1 MTLSLW
7 RYSHLALAVA
17 TSAFLLIASVTGV
30 ILALEPITHQARG
43 YAVADLDEVP
53 LSTALEALTANYE
66 EVFTLEVERSGFV
79 RAGVLTADL
88 ESLEVY
94 VNPRTGETLGPVEE
108 RPAIYSFSTNL
119 HRSLF
124 LKGAGRFFVGL
135 VSLLLC
141 IIAVSGIVLLAQR
154 QGGFRRILSP
164 VRKDYFAMRYHVL
177 LSRWI
182 LVPILV
188 VALTGVYLSAEKF
201 RLLPEALPQHREVAA
216 PPTGE
221 GSGPAMST
229 GAPGQAGVLGEWALS
244 EVRRVEFPFSD
255 EPGEYYLIELKDRE
269 VRVSPMTGAI
279 LSEADFPMV
288 TLLSRF
294 SFAAHTGQGN
304 VFWSIVLLL
313 ASASILFFM
322 YSGFAMTLRR
332 RKNTRVRKGGSH
344 GAAMSDA
351 DSCEVA
357 VLVGSET
364 GTTFGF
370 ARSLCEGIRATG
382 RTVHLAEM
390 NAYRTYPKARQLVV
404 LTATY
409 GDGEAPTNAR
419 RFLSKVDRVEQPA
432 ALQFSVVG
440 FGSTQYPDF
449 CRYASDVQEKLEAHP
464 GFRAGLPLYRVD
476 DQSEADFRTWLNA
489 WGDRTGIRVGFEAPA
504 EPEPLD
510 EIGFTVVSRSPVN
523 ADDTFLLTLRPETDQ
538 PFTSGD
544 LLAVRPDK
552 ASGYRQY
559 SIAYMEGDIVLS
571 IRRHPGGRCSSYL
584 YSLQAGDRIA
594 AAIQENPGFHFPGH
608 VRSAVMIANGTGI
621 APFLGMMQQTN
632 GTDVHLFWGGRTRES
647 GKLYSPWLKQ
657 LQDPEGPPAAGTP
670 NFSQGGPNIRT
681 CYSREGAKRYVQD
694 LVLEDRETV
703 LHTLREGG
711 VLMLCG
717 SLNMQRGVLDNLESL
732 LEAEE
737 GMTLDGYIERGQLLM
752 DCY

>member
-1 MTLSLW
+1 MSLW

-17 TSAFLLIASVTGV
+17 TSAFLLVASVTGV

-53 LSTALEALTANYE
+53 LATALEALSANYE
-66 EVFTLEVERSGFV
+66 EVFSLEVERSGFV

-94 VNPRTGETLGPVEE
+94 VDPRTGETLGPVAE

-124 LKGAGRFFVGL
+124 LKGVGRFFVGL

-141 IIAVSGIVLLAQR
+141 IIAISGIALLAQR

-177 LSRWI
+177 LSRWM

-201 RLLPEALPQHREVAA
+201 QLLPEALPKHQEVAV

-221 GSGPAMST
+221 GSGPRTAT
-229 GAPGQAGVLGEWALS
+229 DAPRQAGVMGEWALS

-255 EPGEYYLIELKDRE
+255 DPGEYYLIEMRDRE
-269 VRVSPMTGAI
+269 VRVSPVSGAI
-279 LSEADFPMV
+279 LSEANFPMV

-294 SFAAHTGQGN
+294 SFAAHTGEGN
-304 VFWSIVLLL
+304 VLWSVVLLL

-332 RKNTRVRKGGSH
+332 RKNTRLRKDGSH
-344 GAAMSDA
+344 GASISNP

-382 RTVHLAEM
+382 RTVHLAEL
-390 NAYRTYPKARQLVV
+390 NAYRVYPKARHLVV

-419 RFLSKVDRVEQPA
+419 RFLSKVDEVEQPVPFR
-432 ALQFSVVG
+432 FSVVG

-449 CRYASDVQEKLEAHP
+449 CRFAADVQDKLAGHP
-464 GFRAGLPLYRVD
+464 GFRADLPLYRVD
-476 DQSEADFRTWLNA
+476 DQSEADFRAWLNA
-489 WGDRTGIRVGFEAPA
+489 WADRTGIRAGFEAPA
-504 EPEPLD
+504 EPEPLA
-510 EIGFTVVSRSPVN
+510 EIGFAVVSRSPVN

-544 LLAVRPDK
+544 LLAVRPDDT
-552 ASGYRQY
+552 SGYRQY
-559 SIAYMEGDIVLS
+559 SIARIDGDIVLS

-584 YSLQAGDRIA
+584 YSLKAGDRIS
-594 AAIQENPGFHFPGH
+594 AAIQENPRFHFPGH
-608 VRSAVMIANGTGI
+608 ARSAVMIANGTGI
-621 APFLGMMQQTN
+621 APFLGMLQQTN
-632 GTDVHLFWGGRTRES
+632 GTHVHLFWGGRTRES
-647 GKLYSPWLKQ
+647 GTLYSPWLKR
-657 LQDPEGPPAAGTP
+657 LKDPEGTPAAGTP
-670 NFSQGGPNIRT
+670 DFHRGGPNIRT
-681 CYSREGAKRYVQD
+681 CYSREGDKRYVQD
-694 LVLEDRETV
+694 LVLSDRQTV
-703 LHTLREGG
+703 LQTLREGG

-732 LEAEE
+732 LEDE
-737 GMTLDGYIERGQLLM
+737 GGRTLEAYIERGQLLM